1 MRWPFRVSK
10 QSASFTFVSIKLLLP
25 HRQLWNSLNGKH
37 DEWKFSRLN
46 IVWVGTILDWIFW
59 IGVIQVGIFWVG
71 ISQIGIVRVGVILGG
86 NFPGG
91 NHPGSIFPGGSFPST
106 VNLSENIPTI
116 TETMILY
123 VFTGNVKAY
132 WKLHNTHKWKS

>member
-1 MRWPFRVSK
+1 MWLIVQPPIKTGGWDAPFACQNNLQALRLC
-10 QSASFTFVSIKLLLP
+10 ASSYSYLITSCEMP
-25 HRQLWNSLNGKH
+25 RGNSLNTKH

-59 IGVIQVGIFWVG
+59 IGVIQA
-71 ISQIGIVRVGVILGG
+71 GIVKVGVILGG

-91 NHPGSIFPGGSFPST
+91 NHPGGIFQGEVFPST

-116 TETMILY
+116 TETM
-123 VFTGNVKAY
+123 T
-132 WKLHNTHKWKS
+132 

>member
-1 MRWPFRVSK
+1 M
-10 QSASFTFVSIKLLLP
+10 
-25 HRQLWNSLNGKH
+25 
-37 DEWKFSRLN
+37 
-46 IVWVGTILDWIFW
+46 
-59 IGVIQVGIFWVG
+59 GIFWVG

-91 NHPGSIFPGGSFPST
+91 SFPST

-116 TETMILY
+116 TETIILY

-132 WKLHNTHKWKS
+132 